1 MSHIITHLLTVDDVK
16 AHMPS
21 LRTLIQSC
29 DNPDPST
36 SSIGFLAPLSDA
48 DADGYWMT
56 VSSKL
61 SEAHHLF
68 ELTNPA
74 GSQEILATVQLVTV
88 LKRTHAHRGEVAK
101 LLVRP
106 FAQCRGLGRL
116 MMEHV
121 EKYAREQMGMTL
133 LTLDTETDTAARAF
147 YNDIGWTEWGTCPD
161 YAAYADGKLGGA
173 TFFRESLK

>member
-68 ELTNPA
+68 VLADPA
-74 GSQEILATVQLVTV
+74 PR
-88 LKRTHAHRGEVAK
+88 K
-101 LLVRP
+101 
-106 FAQCRGLGRL
+106 F
-116 MMEHV
+116 
-121 EKYAREQMGMTL
+121 
-133 LTLDTETDTAARAF
+133 
-147 YNDIGWTEWGTCPD
+147 
-161 YAAYADGKLGGA
+161 
-173 TFFRESLK
+173 